1 MSRPGFESPFEGVGN
16 LRCEI
21 ESKLHG
27 KADTYEI
34 HSLNSKISNLE
45 STIRELRSEIDGFHS
60 RLQTLE
66 ENKITQE
73 SRWENIK

>member
-16 LRCEI
+16 LRCEM

-27 KADTYEI
+27 KADTHEI
-34 HSLNSKISNLE
+34 HSLNSKIHSLE
-45 STIRELRSEIDGFHS
+45 CTIREIRTEIDGFCS

-66 ENKITQE
+66 ENKLTQE
-73 SRWENIK
+73 NPS

>member
-21 ESKLHG
+21 ESKLQG
-27 KADTYEI
+27 KADTHEVY
-34 HSLNSKISNLE
+34 SLNSKISSLE
-45 STIRELRSEIDGFHS
+45 STIRELHSEIDGFRS

-73 SRWENIK
+73 SQ